1 VLVKCKFEVNS
12 LSEFKSNKAIS
23 QIKTTK
29 NKLDIARR
37 KDNTGFKKTSNFLE
51 DITRKVCGRK
61 GFSQSKILINWT
73 EIVGRDIAEK
83 AKPSKVIFSDKNQMA
98 TLILTIFG
106 PYGPEIHAQ
115 NEIIKEKIN
124 QTYGYYAISKI
135 SLKQNLS
142 SDSPNKNKRSLQD
155 MNLVAEQELTE
166 RFDKLEAINKD
177 NIDKIDDISLR
188 LELEKMGKFL
198 KEKIE
203 NNC

>member
-1 VLVKCKFEVNS
+1 
-12 LSEFKSNKAIS
+12 
-23 QIKTTK
+23 
-29 NKLDIARR
+29 
-37 KDNTGFKKTSNFLE
+37 
-51 DITRKVCGRK
+51 
-61 GFSQSKILINWT
+61 
-73 EIVGRDIAEK
+73 
-83 AKPSKVIFSDKNQMA
+83 
-98 TLILTIFG
+98 
-106 PYGPEIHAQ
+106 
-115 NEIIKEKIN
+115 
-124 QTYGYYAISKI
+124 
-135 SLKQNLS
+135 LKQNLS

>member
-1 VLVKCKFEVNS
+1 MLVKCKFEVNS

-51 DITRKVCGRK
+51 DITRKVYGKK

-155 MNLVAEQELTE
+155 MNLVAEQELME